1 MRKSFVFA
9 VDFDGTIVT
18 HEYPKVG
25 KDVGAIPV
33 LKQLIQNGHRI
44 ILWTMRSGETLDD
57 AVKYVEEQGVELF
70 GVNQNPEQISWTTSP
85 KCYANI
91 YIDDAA
97 IGVPLKI
104 YDDSIRDRKFPVVD
118 WEVIETFFKSK
129 NIIVDVITRK
139 EGEK

>member
-104 YDDSIRDRKFPVVD
+104 YDDLSLIHISEP
-118 WEVIETFFKSK
+118 
-129 NIIVDVITRK
+129 TRPY
-139 EGEK
+139 